1 MKKTLLLITGLILA
15 MILVACGG
23 NDNNNNNTENNDGTD
38 NNTEETNNNDTD
50 NNNDA
55 TNNDANNNNDT
66 TASAEEVY
74 KNNCASCHG
83 DDLEGEGDAPGLE
96 AVGSD
101 MSEDEIR
108 EQIEDGGDGM
118 PGGLIEGE
126 EADQVAQWLSDKK

>member
-50 NNNDA
+50 
-55 TNNDANNNNDT
+55 NNNDT